1 MIQEKSCGAVIFLRN
16 PILNYLLLHYEAG
29 HWGFVKGNVEFNE
42 SEKQTVIRELEE
54 ETGIVDVNFID
65 GFKERVTYIYVRHG
79 VPVYKQVIFFLIET
93 RNKKI
98 RLSFEH
104 SDFLWASF
112 LDAIKCLTFNNSKN
126 VLKKADSFLKTCVL
140 I

>member
-42 SEKQTVIRELEE
+42 SEKETVIRELEE
-54 ETGIVDVNFID
+54 ETGIVDVKFIE

-79 VPVYKQVIFFLIET
+79 LPVYKQVIFFLIET

-104 SDFLWASF
+104 SDFLWTSF
-112 LDAIKCLTFNNSKN
+112 LDAVKCLTFNNSKN
-126 VLKKADSFLKTCVL
+126 VLKKADSLLKTRVL

>member
-42 SEKQTVIRELEE
+42 SEKETVIRELEE
-54 ETGIVDVNFID
+54 ETGIVDVKFIE

-104 SDFLWASF
+104 SDFLWTSF
-112 LDAIKCLTFNNSKN
+112 LDAVKCLTFNNSKN
-126 VLKKADSFLKTCVL
+126 VLKKADSLLKTRVL